1 MRNLMTSEE
10 IKDRKDEIVAMNDS
24 LDEQRLL
31 MEEKRAELHS
41 VKEEISEAQRSLDT
55 LTNLKNET
63 ENAVRDADRK
73 VFYLSDQIEKGKSQL
88 ASNAR
93 LQKIQDLV
101 DEQPDFA
108 SALEKRLEKK
118 QQEMFEEMGD
128 FVEFAEP
135 SKVVRRIES
144 QRQTQSRFDDAT
156 IEMRG
161 AKHNYDLAIYAL
173 CEKKI
178 DGTRIT
184 PADAMSHLVRLDA
197 FLMSNHIAGLWQLG

>member
-1 MRNLMTSEE
+1 MPSLLTSEE
-10 IKDRKDEIVAMNDS
+10 IKDRKDEISAMNDS
-24 LDEQRLL
+24 LDEQRELI
-31 MEEKRAELHS
+31 EEKRAELQS
-41 VKEEISEAQRSLDT
+41 VKAEISETQRAVDT

-63 ENAVRDADRK
+63 EISIREADRK
-73 VFYLSDQIEKGKSQL
+73 AFYLTDQIEKERARL

-93 LQKIQDLV
+93 LQKIQDLF

-108 SALEKRLEKK
+108 SALEKRLAKK
-118 QQEMFEEMGD
+118 QEEMSEEMGA

-135 SKVVRRIES
+135 SKVVRTIEK

-161 AKHNYDLAIYAL
+161 AKNGYETAVYAL

-178 DGTRIT
+178 DGTKIT
-184 PADAMSHLVRLDA
+184 PADAMTHLVKLDA
-197 FLMSNHIAGLWQLG
+197 FLMSNSIAGLWQLG

>member
-31 MEEKRAELHS
+31 IEEKRAELHS
-41 VKEEISEAQRSLDT
+41 VKEEISEAQINLDT

-173 CEKKI
+173 CEMKSE
-178 DGTRIT
+178 GTRIT

>member
-1 MRNLMTSEE
+1 MRTLMTSEE

-31 MEEKRAELHS
+31 IEEKRAELHS
-41 VKEEISEAQRSLDT
+41 VKEEIFEAQRNLDT

-144 QRQTQSRFDDAT
+144 QRQTTSRFDDAT

-161 AKHNYDLAIYAL
+161 GKHNYDLAIYAL